1 MLCNFIWYICVKIM
15 KCYIDKLYN
24 KDLLKFMNGF
34 NKIII

>member
-1 MLCNFIWYICVKIM
+1 MLCNFIWYIYVKIM

-34 NKIII
+34 NEIII